1 MSGTSRAARGSQPP
15 LVLLAHG
22 SRYPARYP
30 PLARTVQQVRT
41 ALPRVEVR
49 SGYVDLQEP
58 GPEAALEGLTGPV
71 VLPFFLARG
80 YHVLH
85 DVPAAVHRHGSGTV
99 TTHLGSDSQVVTVV
113 AQRLDQAARH
123 LGGTEALDHVVL
135 GAAGSRNRAA
145 LAEVEAVS
153 ARLSQLLGLPVT
165 TAYLSASGPSVAQA
179 VRSARLRG
187 AARVGVATYLLAQG
201 RFHQALGT
209 TGADIV
215 ADPVGGHPGLA
226 EVVARRY
233 LQAVDRQQPGTTPS
247 LPLYPSVLP
256 ALAGLSARHPQA

>member
-1 MSGTSRAARGSQPP
+1 MNRVSRVRERP

-22 SRYPARYP
+22 SRRPARH
-30 PLARTVQQVRT
+30 LSLDLTVQQVRA
-41 ALPRVEVR
+41 ALPQVEVR

-58 GPEAALEGLTGPV
+58 GPEAVLEGLTDPV

-85 DVPAAVHRHGSGTV
+85 DVPAAVQRHGSGTV
-99 TTHLGSDSQVVTVV
+99 TDHLGLDSQVVSVV
-113 AQRLDQAARH
+113 AQRLRQAAQH
-123 LGGTEALDHVVL
+123 LGGKDLDHVVL

-153 ARLSQLLGLPVT
+153 VDLSEHLGLPVT

-179 VRSARLRG
+179 VRSARRRG

-201 RFHQALGT
+201 RFHQALHS
-209 TGADIV
+209 TGADVV
-215 ADPVGGHPGLA
+215 AEPVGGHPGLA

-233 LQAVDRQQPGTTPS
+233 LQAVARQQPGTAPLPS
-247 LPLYPSVLP
+247 P
-256 ALAGLSARHPQA
+256 ALSAGHSQA